1 MEPEYVAVSGNNAY
15 VVCQENNTL
24 AIVDI
29 ENAQVTSLL
38 PLGTIDHSIAGNGLD
53 ASNKDDGIYISQW
66 PIKGMFL
73 PDAITAFEAD
83 GSTYLISANEGD
95 AREYLYDVNGE
106 EELSFTDEARVKDLT
121 LDPDKFPFA
130 DLLQSSEQL
139 GRLKT
144 SLVDGDTD
152 GDGDHDEI
160 YSFGTRSFT
169 IWDPTNGSVVWD
181 SKNAFEQILAQRY
194 PDNFNA
200 TNDENN
206 FDNRSDDK
214 GPEPEGVVTGVVNGR
229 TYAFV
234 GLERVGGI
242 VSYDITDPTNP
253 TFANYITTRDF
264 SGNPEEGTSGD
275 LAPEGL
281 AFIPSIQSPTNKA
294 LLVVTF
300 EVSGSVSIF
309 ELGKPALNVEEST
322 QESIALQVYPNPSNT
337 DVTFRLNNTEVA
349 ELTIYNPMGSIIH
362 NHQFN
367 GSTTL
372 GQDILNT
379 AGVHFYQ
386 LSNQGKVTTG
396 KFVITK

>member
-1 MEPEYVAVSGNNAY
+1 
-15 VVCQENNTL
+15 
-24 AIVDI
+24 
-29 ENAQVTSLL
+29 
-38 PLGTIDHSIAGNGLD
+38 
-53 ASNKDDGIYISQW
+53 
-66 PIKGMFL
+66 MFL

-206 FDNRSDDK
+206 FDDRSDDK

-253 TFANYITTRDF
+253 TFANYINTRDF

-309 ELGKPALNVEEST
+309 ELGQPAVNVEEST